1 MAQNTSTTATQT
13 WTEIT
18 DADISAITIQNLS
31 GYPLEVAGTTGSA
44 PSDESSHIVVPV
56 NGMIINEYLA
66 DLFPGVASADRVFIK
81 GDGKVFFS
89 HA

>member
-31 GYPLEVAGTTGSA
+31 NYPLEVAGTTGSA
-44 PSDESSHIVVPV
+44 PADNDSNIIIPV
-56 NGMIINEYLA
+56 GGLIINEYLT
-66 DLFPGVASADRVFIK
+66 DLFPGVASVDRVFIK
-81 GDGKVFFS
+81 GSGKVFFS